1 MKFILCSLLL
11 SAATLHAANVDDW
24 LKSGLLHP
32 DLIASV
38 RDELALTEDQQTK
51 LNAQLNEAR
60 KQAEPLE
67 QAVKDELKALNHLLR
82 DAGTTTDAASVQ
94 LAKLIEAEAA
104 VKQLQLRTLIG
115 IRDVL
120 TPEQQ
125 QKAQKLGPPKMAAA
139 SARGGLES
147 KVNEKAGKLKAAV
160 EALGI
165 PPTEAMK
172 TRGGEIEQLIKS
184 DQLAEADAA
193 LDQLIEDSHFN
204 ELEAEPDKVD
214 FSKFE
219 PGSTDVE
226 TLRQRFEALQVA
238 GQEVINL
245 PLLRE
250 LLQAKDAFEEAKDAQ
265 DADKVGRIL
274 TYVEG
279 KLKVTIRAV
288 K

>member
-1 MKFILCSLLL
+1 MKHILCALLL
-11 SAATLHAANVDDW
+11 TATALKAAQVEDW

-38 RDELALTEDQQTK
+38 REELALTEDQQSK
-51 LNAQLNEAR
+51 LNSQLAEAR

-67 QAVKDELKALNHLLR
+67 QTVKDQQKALNHLLR
-82 DAGTTTDAASVQ
+82 ETMTTADAASAQ

-120 TPEQQ
+120 TPEQL
-125 QKAQKLGPPKMAAA
+125 QKAKKLGPPKMAAA
-139 SARGGLES
+139 SSRGDLES

-165 PPTEAMK
+165 PPTDAMK
-172 TRGGEIEQLIKS
+172 SRGGEIEQLIKS
-184 DQLAEADAA
+184 GQFANADAA
-193 LDQLIEDSHFN
+193 LDKLIEDSHFK

-219 PGSTDVE
+219 PGNTDLE
-226 TLRQRFEALQVA
+226 TLKQRFEALQVA
-238 GQEVINL
+238 GQEIINL

-250 LLQAKDAFEEAKDAQ
+250 MLQAKEAFEEAKAAQ

-274 TYVEG
+274 TYAEG
-279 KLKVTIRAV
+279 KV
-288 K
+288 KK

>member
-1 MKFILCSLLL
+1 MKNIVCSLLL
-11 SAATLHAANVDDW
+11 LYVSALPAANVEDW

-38 RDELALTEDQQTK
+38 RDELALTDEQQTK
-51 LNAQLNEAR
+51 LNAQLGEAR

-67 QAVKDELKALNHLLR
+67 EAVKQQQKALNHLLR
-82 DAGTTTDAASVQ
+82 DAGTTADAASAQ
-94 LAKLIEAEAA
+94 LAKLLEAESA
-104 VKQLQLRTLIG
+104 VKHLQLRTLIG

-120 TPEQQ
+120 TPEQL
-125 QKAQKLGPPKMAAA
+125 QKAQKHGPPRMAAA
-139 SARGGLES
+139 SRGGDLEA

-172 TRGGEIEQLIKS
+172 TRGGEIEQLIKGGRM
-184 DQLAEADAA
+184 AEADAA
-193 LDQLIEDSHFN
+193 LDKLIEDSHFK
-204 ELEAEPDKVD
+204 ELEAEPDQVD

-219 PGSTDVE
+219 PGSTDLE

-238 GQEVINL
+238 GQEIINL

-250 LLQAKDAFEEAKDAQ
+250 MLQAKKAFEEAKEAQ
-265 DADKVGRIL
+265 DAEKVGRIL
-274 TYVEG
+274 TYAEG
-279 KLKVTIRAV
+279 KV
-288 K
+288 KK

>member
-1 MKFILCSLLL
+1 MKHLVCLLL
-11 SAATLHAANVDDW
+11 FTAAGLHGANVDEW

-32 DLIASV
+32 DIIASV
-38 RDELALTEDQQTK
+38 REELALTADQQTK
-51 LNAQLNEAR
+51 LTQQLDEAR

-67 QAVKDELKALNHLLR
+67 QAVKEQQKALNHLLR
-82 DAGTTTDAASVQ
+82 DATTSADVASAQ

-104 VKQLQLRTLIG
+104 VKQLQLRALIG
-115 IRDVL
+115 VRDVL
-120 TPEQQ
+120 TPEQL
-125 QKAQKLGPPKMAAA
+125 QKAQKLGPPKLAAK
-139 SARGGLES
+139 SAGLES

-160 EALGI
+160 EALGV

-184 DQLAEADAA
+184 GQFAAADAA
-193 LDQLIEDSHFN
+193 LDKLIEDSHFK
-204 ELEAEPDKVD
+204 ELEAEPDQVD
-214 FSKFE
+214 FAKFE
-219 PGSTDVE
+219 PGSTDIE
-226 TLRQRFEALQVA
+226 TLQQRFEEVKTA
-238 GQEVINL
+238 GQEIISL

-250 LLQAKDAFEEAKDAQ
+250 LLQAREAFEAAKDAQ

-279 KLKVTIRAV
+279 RLK

>member
-1 MKFILCSLLL
+1 MKHILCALLL
-11 SAATLHAANVDDW
+11 TATALKAAQVEDW

-38 RDELALTEDQQTK
+38 REELALTEDQQSK
-51 LNAQLNEAR
+51 LSSQLAEAR

-67 QAVKDELKALNHLLR
+67 QTVKDRQKALNHLLR
-82 DAGTTTDAASVQ
+82 ETMTTADAASAQ

-120 TPEQQ
+120 TPEQL
-125 QKAQKLGPPKMAAA
+125 QKAKKLGPPKMAAA
-139 SARGGLES
+139 SSRGDLES
-147 KVNEKAGKLKAAV
+147 KVNEKARRLKAAV

-165 PPTEAMK
+165 PPTDAMK
-172 TRGGEIEQLIKS
+172 SRGSEIEQLIKS
-184 DQLAEADAA
+184 GQFADADAA
-193 LDQLIEDSHFN
+193 LDKLIEDSHFK
-204 ELEAEPDKVD
+204 ELEAEPDQVD

-219 PGSTDVE
+219 PGNTDLE
-226 TLRQRFEALQVA
+226 TLKQRFDALQVA
-238 GQEVINL
+238 GQEIINL

-250 LLQAKDAFEEAKDAQ
+250 MIQAKEAFEEAKAAQ

-274 TYVEG
+274 TYAEG
-279 KLKVTIRAV
+279 KV
-288 K
+288 KK

>member
-1 MKFILCSLLL
+1 MKNIVCSFLLL
-11 SAATLHAANVDDW
+11 SATAWPAANVEDW

-38 RDELALTEDQQTK
+38 RDELALTDEQQTK
-51 LNAQLNEAR
+51 LNAQLAEGR

-67 QAVKDELKALNHLLR
+67 EAVQQQQKALNHLLR
-82 DAGTTTDAASVQ
+82 DAGTTTDAASAQ
-94 LAKLIEAEAA
+94 LGKLIEAEAA

-120 TPEQQ
+120 TPEQL

-139 SARGGLES
+139 SRSGDLET

-165 PPTEAMK
+165 PLTEAMK
-172 TRGGEIEQLIKS
+172 TRGGEIEQLIKRS
-184 DQLAEADAA
+184 QFAEADAA
-193 LDQLIEDSHFN
+193 LDKLIEDSHFK
-204 ELEAEPDKVD
+204 ELEAEPDQVD

-219 PGSTDVE
+219 PGNTDLE

-238 GQEVINL
+238 GQEIINL

-250 LLQAKDAFEEAKDAQ
+250 MLQAKAAFEEAKDAQ
-265 DADKVGRIL
+265 DAEKVGRIL
-274 TYVEG
+274 TYAEG
-279 KLKVTIRAV
+279 KV
-288 K
+288 KK

>member
-1 MKFILCSLLL
+1 MKFIICALLL
-11 SAATLHAANVDDW
+11 TSAALSAANVDDW

-38 RDELALTEDQQTK
+38 RDDLALTEDQQTK
-51 LNAQLNEAR
+51 LNAQLSEAR

-67 QAVKDELKALNHLLR
+67 QAVKEQQKTLNHLLR
-82 DAGTTTDAASVQ
+82 DSNTTADAASAQ
-94 LAKLIEAEAA
+94 LTKLLEAEAV

-125 QKAQKLGPPKMAAA
+125 QKAQKLALPRMAAA
-139 SARGGLES
+139 APRGGLES
-147 KVNEKAGKLKAAV
+147 KVNEKAGKLRAAV

-172 TRGGEIEQLIKS
+172 TRGGEIEQLIKGG
-184 DQLAEADAA
+184 QFAEADAA
-193 LDQLIEDSHFN
+193 LDKLIEDSHFK
-204 ELEAEPDKVD
+204 ELEAEADKVD

-238 GQEVINL
+238 GQEIINL

-250 LLQAKDAFEEAKDAQ
+250 MLQAKEAFEAAKEAQ
-265 DADKVGRIL
+265 DAEKVGRIL
-274 TYVEG
+274 TYAEG
-279 KLKVTIRAV
+279 KLK